1 MRLMQMRV
9 TNFSSFKD
17 TGWLG
22 FSPGIN
28 LIVGQNNA
36 GKSALLHGFDHYLE
50 NNPHRNETEYRPERL
65 ESPRIYFDLVVSGR
79 EVEESMLK
87 RGGQFW
93 WPVQTTDQNEEAR
106 KFNSFLTE
114 PSHIIKLCHHTHP
127 LGYKSPNANPLHGQF
142 EGPIELYMQLSV
154 ENGRIMPSGI
164 VGSQTS
170 GTRDVLEE
178 ALQHLWLRNLF
189 SFSAQRYSIGTCDHG
204 QHDRLSTNASNLAG
218 VLFRLQGRQGT
229 LFQQLVEHLCEVF
242 STVRNLSVAPSSE
255 NVALLEILVWPTKK
269 QLQPELSFGLDKCGT
284 GVAQVIA
291 ILTIAMTFERA
302 VIIIDEISS
311 FLHPAAAK
319 ALLRI
324 IQTNYAQHQYFIGTH
339 SPEVLSA
346 GNPATVH
353 IVRRN
358 GYDSVVDRVN
368 LGELDQLR
376 DVADDLGISMTDV
389 FGAERIIWVEG
400 RTEELCF
407 PFIYEVTEGQLPR
420 GLIVTPVVA
429 TGDFNAKGGRR
440 ELVFQIYDRV
450 SRAASPLV
458 RPVAFSFDR
467 EALTNQERQGL
478 EERSNGRLLFLPRR
492 HFECFLLDPAAIA
505 AFINNHVPDLAAPVS
520 HDEVLAYLKSVGG
533 NPKFKATQQWHG
545 DILDENWLAEVDAA
559 ALLKETCN
567 QLTGN
572 SLEFSKTGHS
582 LELLQ
587 HILSDNRQSLGELID
602 YVKKLIG
609 LASRDAN

>member
-1 MRLMQMRV
+1 MCRH
-9 TNFSSFKD
+9 
-17 TGWLG
+17 
-22 FSPGIN
+22 P
-28 LIVGQNNA
+28 
-36 GKSALLHGFDHYLE
+36 
-50 NNPHRNETEYRPERL
+50 
-65 ESPRIYFDLVVSGR
+65 
-79 EVEESMLK
+79 
-87 RGGQFW
+87 
-93 WPVQTTDQNEEAR
+93 
-106 KFNSFLTE
+106 
-114 PSHIIKLCHHTHP
+114 HP

-142 EGPIELYMQLSV
+142 EGPIELYMRLSV
-154 ENGRIMPSGI
+154 ENGRVTPSDI
-164 VGSQTS
+164 VGSGSS

-178 ALQHLWLRNLF
+178 ALEYLWFTNLF
-189 SFSAQRYSIGTCDHG
+189 SFSAQRYSIGTCGYG
-204 QHDRLSTNASNLAG
+204 QHDRLAPNASNLAG
-218 VLFRLQGRQGT
+218 ILFKLQGRQGT
-229 LFQQLVEHLCEVF
+229 LFQQLIEHLCEVF
-242 STVRNLSVAPSSE
+242 STVRNLSVAPSA
-255 NVALLEILVWPTKK
+255 NALEILVWPTKK
-269 QLQPELSFGLDKCGT
+269 QLQPELSFDLDHCGT

-324 IQTNYAQHQYFIGTH
+324 IQTNYAQHQYIIGTH

-353 IVRRN
+353 IIRRN
-358 GYDSVVDRVN
+358 GYDSVVERVN

-389 FGAERIIWVEG
+389 FGAEQIIWVEG

-407 PFIYEVTEGQLPR
+407 PLIYEVASGQLPR
-420 GLIVTPVVA
+420 RLIVTPVVA
-429 TGDFNAKGGRR
+429 TGDFNAKGRR
-440 ELVFQIYDRV
+440 GELVFQIYDRV

-467 EALTNQERQGL
+467 EALTDEERQRL
-478 EERSNGRLLFLPRR
+478 EERSKGQRSKGRLLFLPRR

-505 AFINNHVPDLAAPVS
+505 AFINNHVPDLAEPVS
-520 HDEVLAYLKSVGG
+520 ADNVLVYLKSAGG
-533 NPKFKATQQWHG
+533 NPEFKASQQWQG
-545 DILDENWLAEVDAA
+545 DILDEIWLAEVDAA

-572 SLEFSKTGHS
+572 CLEFSKTGHS
-582 LELLQ
+582 LELLR
-587 HILSDNRQSLGELID
+587 HILSHNRESLGELID